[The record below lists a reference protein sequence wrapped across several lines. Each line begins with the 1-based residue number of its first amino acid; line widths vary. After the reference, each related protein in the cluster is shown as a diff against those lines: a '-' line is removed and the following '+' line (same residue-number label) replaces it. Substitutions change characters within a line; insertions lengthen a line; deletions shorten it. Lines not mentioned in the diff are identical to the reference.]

1 MNVLIVD
8 DQPEVVESMVTGVN
22 WKKIPVEQVFTAYSV
37 KEAQSVFERERIDV
51 LLCDIEMPVENGLSL
66 LAWCRK
72 QEMDVETI
80 FLTAHA
86 DFLYAK
92 EAVALGSF
100 DYILQPARYEEIED
114 AVRRAT
120 EKIRM
125 KQRVNEDSRYGQ
137 LLKNKKGVVLGA
149 MLADLFSEEKNDME
163 IAMHNLEEIG
173 IRVTEN
179 SRLSLLDVVR
189 WGKGLENWDQTLLYD
204 TISNVLE
211 ELFYP
216 YAWKALLYQQEKG
229 IYYVLLCTDSAA
241 ELNEES
247 MYHQMERFQITF
259 QKFFDCGVAIYYGA
273 LEGTSADSEKSRP
286 EQCWTQRRNL

>member
-1 MNVLIVD
+1 M
-8 DQPEVVESMVTGVN
+8 
-22 WKKIPVEQVFTAYSV
+22 
-37 KEAQSVFERERIDV
+37 
-51 LLCDIEMPVENGLSL
+51 
-66 LAWCRK
+66 
-72 QEMDVETI
+72 
-80 FLTAHA
+80 
-86 DFLYAK
+86 
-92 EAVALGSF
+92 ALGSF

-211 ELFYP
+211 
-216 YAWKALLYQQEKG
+216 G
-229 IYYVLLCTDSAA
+229 ISPAVGSYSIRTVMIC
-241 ELNEES
+241 
-247 MYHQMERFQITF
+247 I
-259 QKFFDCGVAIYYGA
+259 
-273 LEGTSADSEKSRP
+273 
-286 EQCWTQRRNL
+286 RRMRAT